1 MARATSSFPVPV
13 SPVMSTVESLR
24 ATFDTR
30 ASTGCSAGEVPT
42 ISSNID
48 AVRVHTLVRGPEYG
62 DQLRRGVQ
70 HLTELQLA
78 FLKLLLG
85 LLEFFNLEIHASPI
99 E

>member
-1 MARATSSFPVPV
+1 MPV

-48 AVRVHTLVRGPEYG
+48 AVPLRAVSPYSDLRVRIEAAEVEFSM
-62 DQLRRGVQ
+62 
-70 HLTELQLA
+70 HLA
-78 FLKLLLG
+78 
-85 LLEFFNLEIHASPI
+85 
-99 E
+99 

>member
-1 MARATSSFPVPV
+1 MPV

-48 AVRVHTLVRGPEYG
+48 AVSISSRSVTFSCCSLSSAL
-62 DQLRRGVQ
+62 LRSSISVNATYQRMIRPLSS
-70 HLTELQLA
+70 LT
-78 FLKLLLG
+78 G
-85 LLEFFNLEIHASPI
+85 L
-99 E
+99 